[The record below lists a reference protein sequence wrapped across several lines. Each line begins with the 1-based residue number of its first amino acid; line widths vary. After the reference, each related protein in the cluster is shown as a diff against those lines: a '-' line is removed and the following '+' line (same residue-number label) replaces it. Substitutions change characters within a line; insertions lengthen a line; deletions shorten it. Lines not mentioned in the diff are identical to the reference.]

1 MISSVISYPPP
12 CSREECRLSLDYE
25 AFEARLRSMASQPDL
40 QQQYNSYK
48 STLQNLA
55 AKIGDLETESDEHKL
70 VLESLSTL
78 PVERKCFRMVGGVLT
93 ERTVGD
99 VMPLL
104 ATNQEGL
111 KSVMEALL
119 GNYKDTEEK
128 FVKFQ
133 KDNKIKVVRQ

>member
-1 MISSVISYPPP
+1 
-12 CSREECRLSLDYE
+12 
-25 AFEARLRSMASQPDL
+25 MASQPDL

-104 ATNQEGL
+104 ATNQDGL

-119 GNYKDTEEK
+119 SNYKETEEK